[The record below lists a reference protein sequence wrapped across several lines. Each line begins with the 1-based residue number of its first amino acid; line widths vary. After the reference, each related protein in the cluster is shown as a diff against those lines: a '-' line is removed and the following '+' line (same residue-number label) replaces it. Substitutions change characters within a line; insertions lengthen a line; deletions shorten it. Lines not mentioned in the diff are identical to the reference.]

1 MCKSKN
7 EISPKVAE
15 NLISEIN
22 RLKAKLDIAPRVAV
36 KGNPDSQMVEVSRT
50 GFEDALD
57 WMAFII
63 HRCSETP
70 EERENRDLERE
81 QESNYNRGLGI

>member
-1 MCKSKN
+1 MCKSKTD
-7 EISPKVAE
+7 ISPKVAE

-63 HRCSETP
+63 HRASETP
-70 EERENRDLERE
+70 EQREARE
-81 QESNYNRGLGI
+81 QLDEQNSVYNRGLGI

>member
-1 MCKSKN
+1 MCKSKTD
-7 EISPKVAE
+7 ISPKVAE

-22 RLKAKLDIAPRVAV
+22 RLKAKLDMAPRVAV
-36 KGNPDSQMVEVSRT
+36 KGNPESQMVEVSRT

-70 EERENRDLERE
+70 EEREARE
-81 QESNYNRGLGI
+81 IEDEQHSVYNRGRGI

>member
-1 MCKSKN
+1 MCKSKTD
-7 EISPKVAE
+7 ISPKVAE

-57 WMAFII
+57 WMEFII

-70 EERENRDLERE
+70 EQREARE
-81 QESNYNRGLGI
+81 ELDEQNSVYNRGLGI

>member
-1 MCKSKN
+1 MCKSKTD
-7 EISPKVAE
+7 ISPKVAE

-70 EERENRDLERE
+70 EQREARE
-81 QESNYNRGLGI
+81 ELDEQNSVYNRGLGI

>member
-1 MCKSKN
+1 MCKLRTD
-7 EISPKVAE
+7 ISPKVAE

-22 RLKAKLDIAPRVAV
+22 RLKAKLDTAPRIAV
-36 KGNPDSQMVEVSRT
+36 KGNPELQMVEISRT
-50 GFEDALD
+50 GFEESLD

-70 EERENRDLERE
+70 EQREARE
-81 QESNYNRGLGI
+81 MLDEQNSVYNRGLGI